1 LHGDDTTVP
10 VLAKG
15 KTVTG
20 RLWTYVRDDRP
31 FAGPAPPAAIFYYSR
46 DRGGAHPRQH
56 LAGYS
61 GILQADAYGGYNDLY
76 LPSRQPG
83 PVTEAGCWAH
93 ARRNF
98 FRLAELAR
106 APIATEAV
114 RRIDL
119 IFDVERPINGLSI
132 DQRLTA
138 RRATVAPLV
147 AELEAWMRAS
157 RGKMSRHADVAKA
170 IDYMLKRWDAFSRF
184 LNDGRICLTNKGSP
198 HDMSKTAR

>member
-1 LHGDDTTVP
+1 
-10 VLAKG
+10 
-15 KTVTG
+15 
-20 RLWTYVRDDRP
+20 
-31 FAGPAPPAAIFYYSR
+31 
-46 DRGGAHPRQH
+46 
-56 LAGYS
+56 
-61 GILQADAYGGYNDLY
+61 
-76 LPSRQPG
+76 
-83 PVTEAGCWAH
+83 VTEAGCWAH